1 MRVVCDAGWVG
12 PGQGGAVVVSDGS
25 SARFQLEPLG
35 VNVRLKIS
43 ALWVSM
49 LFVFLYV
56 DLFSLY
62 RPDVRADL
70 EAGELGGFTVG
81 QGFLLGITAY
91 VVIPSLMVF
100 GTLVLPP
107 QACRVAN
114 IGLAALYALTII
126 AGAVDERSQA
136 YYVVGSALEV
146 VLLAAI
152 VYYAWRWPRSSS
164 PTTTRA

>member
-1 MRVVCDAGWVG
+1 M
-12 PGQGGAVVVSDGS
+12 SDGS
-25 SARFQLEPLG
+25 SAGSALEPLR
-35 VNVRLKIS
+35 VNARVKIS

-62 RPDVRADL
+62 RPDVRSDL
-70 EAGELGGFTVG
+70 EAGELGGFTIG

-91 VVIPSLMVF
+91 VVVPSLMVF

-107 QACRVAN
+107 RVCRVAN
-114 IGLAALYALTII
+114 VALSVLYALTII

-136 YYVVGSALEV
+136 YYVVGSVLEV

-152 VYYAWRWPRSSS
+152 VSYAWRWPKAS
-164 PTTTRA
+164 PASEDRG

>member
-1 MRVVCDAGWVG
+1 MRAGLT
-12 PGQGGAVVVSDGS
+12 GQGGATVVSDES
-25 SARFQLEPLG
+25 PARSQLEPLG
-35 VNVRLKIS
+35 VTVRVKIS

-70 EAGELGGFTVG
+70 DAGELGGFTVG
-81 QGFLLGITAY
+81 QGFLVGVTAY

-100 GTLVLPP
+100 GTHVLPP
-107 QACRVAN
+107 RVCRVAN
-114 IGLAALYALTII
+114 IAVSALYALTII
-126 AGAVDERSQA
+126 VGAVDERSQL

-146 VLLAAI
+146 ALLAAI
-152 VYYAWRWPRSSS
+152 VYYAWRWPRSTS
-164 PTTTRA
+164 PTATRA

>member
-1 MRVVCDAGWVG
+1 MRAGLT
-12 PGQGGAVVVSDGS
+12 GQGGATVVSDGS
-25 SARFQLEPLG
+25 SASSQLEPLG
-35 VNVRLKIS
+35 VNVRVKIS

-62 RPDVRADL
+62 RSDVRADL

-107 QACRVAN
+107 RACRVVN
-114 IGLAALYALTII
+114 IGLASLYAITII
-126 AGAVDERSQA
+126 VGAIDERSQA
-136 YYVVGSALEV
+136 YYVAGSAVEV
-146 VLLAAI
+146 TLLVGI
-152 VYYAWRWPRSSS
+152 VYYAWRWPRTSTGSA
-164 PTTTRA
+164 TRV

>member
-1 MRVVCDAGWVG
+1 VKIV
-12 PGQGGAVVVSDGS
+12 PDGS
-25 SARFQLEPLG
+25 SARSQLEPLR
-35 VNVRLKIS
+35 VSTRLKIL

-70 EAGELGGFTVG
+70 EAGELGGFTVA

-91 VVIPSLMVF
+91 VVVPSLMVF
-100 GTLVLPP
+100 GSLVLPP

-114 IGLAALYALTII
+114 IALGVLYVLTIVV
-126 AGAVDERSQA
+126 GAIDERGQA
-136 YYVVGSALEV
+136 YYVAGSVVEVALLVG
-146 VLLAAI
+146 I
-152 VYYAWRWPRSSS
+152 VSYAWCWPRTSAT
-164 PTTTRA
+164 PEAQE

>member
-1 MRVVCDAGWVG
+1 MRAGLT
-12 PGQGGAVVVSDGS
+12 GQGGATVVSDELP
-25 SARFQLEPLG
+25 ARSQLEPLG
-35 VNVRLKIS
+35 VNVRVKIS

-70 EAGELGGFTVG
+70 DAGELGGFTVG
-81 QGFLLGITAY
+81 QGFLVGVTAY

-107 QACRVAN
+107 RSCRVAS
-114 IGLAALYALTII
+114 IALSALYALTFFV
-126 AGAVDERSQA
+126 GAIVERSQV
-136 YYVVGSALEV
+136 YYVAGSVLEV
-146 VLLAAI
+146 ALLAAI
-152 VYYAWRWPRSSS
+152 VYYAWRWPRASS
-164 PTTTRA
+164 PTATGA

>member
-1 MRVVCDAGWVG
+1 MA
-12 PGQGGAVVVSDGS
+12 VVSDRS
-25 SARFQLEPLG
+25 SVRSQLEQLG
-35 VNVRLKIS
+35 VNARLKIS

-62 RPDVRADL
+62 RADVRADL

-107 QACRVAN
+107 QACRVVN
-114 IGLAALYALTII
+114 IGLASLYALTII

-136 YYVVGSALEV
+136 YYVVGSVLEV
-146 VLLAAI
+146 ALLVGI
-152 VYYAWRWPRSSS
+152 VYYAWRWPRASTGSGE
-164 PTTTRA
+164 RG